1 MCVYLNVK
9 ECLKVKKSLPVSCV
23 NVHVFELRFV
33 RACVCERE
41 WVS

>member
-1 MCVYLNVK
+1 MYVYLNVR
-9 ECLKVKKSLPVSCV
+9 ECLKVKKSLPVSHV
-23 NVHVFELRFV
+23 NVFEHRFV